1 MSTDGTFFHSFPP
14 SLAETSPLLRIK
26 AVGVCWVRR
35 WSVHNSFWR
44 AHTGWFCRSDECTS
58 AQICCGISCY
68 CPETR
73 DLLCVQMICVRG
85 VCFPHSGYEMKLSS
99 GEGRNLTGKQE
110 GIGGDLGQWF
120 PFPHS
125 FGSSITVQQSSL
137 RNAFGGS
144 SNPNGVVIWWHC
156 DTHTFTNM
164 KWYSQDPEII
174 HTGFWVCFNHFR
186 KWVSFF
192 FFFSMLLRNDGACQ
206 RGLRQPI
213 LLPQIDLITT
223 RSITLAWCFV
233 WYS

>member
-1 MSTDGTFFHSFPP
+1 MSTDGTCVMLSSHVLLSLSHLFFTP

-73 DLLCVQMICVRG
+73 DLLCVQMICVRS

-99 GEGRNLTGKQE
+99 EEVRNLTGKQE
-110 GIGGDLGQWF
+110 GIGGDLGQWL

-125 FGSSITVQQSSL
+125 FSSSITVQQSSL

-186 KWVSFF
+186 KWVCVFF
-192 FFFSMLLRNDGACQ
+192 FLCCYVMMVPAREAYVSLFFCHR
-206 RGLRQPI
+206 
-213 LLPQIDLITT
+213 
-223 RSITLAWCFV
+223 
-233 WYS
+233 